1 MLCVFYDNDNIN
13 DHDNKLYLQRVF
25 NLVSNTNY
33 MNISKQTGYDQ
44 ALDCGGITM

>member
-1 MLCVFYDNDNIN
+1 MQKELNLLI
-13 DHDNKLYLQRVF
+13 LQRGKDNPNPEGVF

-33 MNISKQTGYDQ
+33 MNISKQTEYDQ